1 MEPEKAQLDF
11 QSWLTLSA
19 DPGSIIHFFLRL
31 LASLES
37 GSNICFSELITNEEK
52 KEVRGSIRWGL
63 ALLQSQ
69 HMACI
74 LMREFTYSGK
84 IHLKDTL
91 TGSRPMQRC

>member
-11 QSWLTLSA
+11 QGWIMLSA

-52 KEVRGSIRWGL
+52 KEVKASVRWGL
-63 ALLQSQ
+63 ALLQRYGLYLNERVY
-69 HMACI
+69 I
-74 LMREFTYSGK
+74 FR
-84 IHLKDTL
+84 KDTSE
-91 TGSRPMQRC
+91 GQIN